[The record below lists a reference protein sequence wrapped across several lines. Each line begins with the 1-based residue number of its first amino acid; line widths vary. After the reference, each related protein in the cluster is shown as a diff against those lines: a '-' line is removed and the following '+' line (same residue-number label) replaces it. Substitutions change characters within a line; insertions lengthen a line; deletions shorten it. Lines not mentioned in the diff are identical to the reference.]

1 MGCKDTQVPA
11 SEFPVMYMCMYIFV
25 VVSYTSTTCIFLL
38 LSLHW
43 TSLIVHSF
51 IQTSLLILE
60 CDLHSAPLLFC
71 NFTSPLDQLQCSE
84 VWRTNQRRIQMCG
97 SSLRLSTCT
106 FLPSLNTAGGKNFIS
121 ASWSSAFPANAYISF
136 TSTRSQICT
145 NKASP

>member
-71 NFTSPLDQLQCSE
+71 NFASPLDQLQCSQ
-84 VWRTNQRRIQMCG
+84 VWRTNQGRIQMYG
-97 SSLRLSTCT
+97 TSLRLSTCT
-106 FLPSLNTAGGKNFIS
+106 FLPSLKYSRGQKLHLCFLKFC
-121 ASWSSAFPANAYISF
+121 FPSKCLHLFHFHTESNLY
-136 TSTRSQICT
+136 
-145 NKASP
+145 K